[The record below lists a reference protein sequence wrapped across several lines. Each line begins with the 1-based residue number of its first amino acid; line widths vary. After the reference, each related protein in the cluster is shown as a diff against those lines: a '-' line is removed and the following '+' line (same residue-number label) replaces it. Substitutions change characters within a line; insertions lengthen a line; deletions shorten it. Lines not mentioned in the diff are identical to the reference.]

1 MTCVEVR
8 ERLGAF
14 LDGEDPAPGEV
25 DAHLRGCPS
34 CTAALG
40 ELRAELA
47 ELDAAL
53 APVAA
58 RAEAG
63 AARALA
69 GLPPDHR
76 TGGVPWWALPLAAAA
91 GFLLA
96 MVFVPGGGGE
106 PVRPPV
112 DVAARDA
119 AEKAKREREAVAAE
133 VEKVLRTPEVG
144 CDVEGPD
151 RKLRKLGAA
160 CVEPSAAW
168 AAAADPEKDVF
179 GRHVAAKV
187 VAELATREQAGLLL
201 RMMGDTDV
209 QVRLYANRGLARL
222 SGLVECPEEMVR
234 KEGRRAEETWRK
246 VFGAN

>member
-34 CTAALG
+34 CAAALA

-76 TGGVPWWALPLAAAA
+76 SGGVPWWGLPLAAAA

-96 MVFVPGGGGE
+96 MVFVPGGDRSSM
-106 PVRPPV
+106 RPPP
-112 DVAARDA
+112 DTAAL
-119 AEKAKREREAVAAE
+119 EKAQREREAVAAE

-160 CVEPSAAW
+160 CVEPAAAW
-168 AAAADPEKDVF
+168 VAAADPEKDVF

-234 KEGRRAEETWRK
+234 KEGTRAEEAWRK
-246 VFGAN
+246 VFGAR